1 MAELKHMLRAIAAVA
16 LGVAALALT
25 GCGSGSGYSDLDA
38 FMAEVDSR
46 PKGRI
51 PPLPPIGTVEPFA
64 YQASTKRSPFE
75 PPVVAKPVNRASGLP
90 QVQPDLNRV
99 KEFLEQFPIGTL
111 TMVGTLS
118 QSASEYAL
126 IQDPEGGV
134 HRVKRGDYIGT
145 DHGRIQMISELE
157 VRLVEIVPDGTGGWV
172 ERARTVALGGEDA

>member
-1 MAELKHMLRAIAAVA
+1 MSPVRL
-16 LGVAALALT
+16 LALSASCVVMLS
-25 GCGSGSGYSDLDA
+25 GCGGGQNFSDIEQ
-38 FMAEVDSR
+38 FMAEVEARDTR
-46 PKGRI
+46 DI
-51 PPLPPIGTVEPFA
+51 EPLPPFEQVEPFA
-64 YQASTKRSPFE
+64 YQASTQRQPFE
-75 PPVVAKPVNRASGLP
+75 PPVKVTALEKRPDGVKVEPNFDRVP
-90 QVQPDLNRV
+90 QY
-99 KEFLEQFPIGTL
+99 LEQFPIGQL

>member
-1 MAELKHMLRAIAAVA
+1 MMSPGRL
-16 LGVAALALT
+16 AALVASCAVLLS
-25 GCGSGSGYSDLDA
+25 GCGGGQNFSDIEQ
-38 FMAEVDSR
+38 FMAEVEARETPD
-46 PKGRI
+46 I
-51 PPLPPIGTVEPFA
+51 EPLPPFEQVEPFA
-64 YQASTKRSPFE
+64 YQASTQRQPFE
-75 PPVVAKPVNRASGLP
+75 PPVKVTALEKR
-90 QVQPDLNRV
+90 PDGVKVEPNFNRV
-99 KEFLEQFPIGTL
+99 QQYLEQFPIGQL

-126 IQDPEGGV
+126 FQDPEGGV

>member
-1 MAELKHMLRAIAAVA
+1 MSPGRL
-16 LGVAALALT
+16 AALVASCAVLLS
-25 GCGSGSGYSDLDA
+25 GCGGGQNFSDIEQ
-38 FMAEVDSR
+38 FMAEVEARDTR
-46 PKGRI
+46 DI
-51 PPLPPIGTVEPFA
+51 EPLPPFEQVEPFA
-64 YQASTKRSPFE
+64 YQASTQRQPFE
-75 PPVVAKPVNRASGLP
+75 PPVKVTALEKR
-90 QVQPDLNRV
+90 PDGVKVEPNFNRV
-99 KEFLEQFPIGTL
+99 QQYLEQFPIGQL

-134 HRVKRGDYIGT
+134 HRVRRGDYIGT